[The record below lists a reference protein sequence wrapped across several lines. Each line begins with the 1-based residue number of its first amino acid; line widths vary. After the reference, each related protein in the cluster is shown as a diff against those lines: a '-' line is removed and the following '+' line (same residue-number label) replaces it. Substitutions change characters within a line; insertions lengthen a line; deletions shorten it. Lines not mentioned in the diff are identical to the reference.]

1 MSELASLL
9 PSGGFARFACDAV
22 WQSALAGL
30 VALAVLW
37 GGRLRP
43 ATRAWA
49 ALLAMFVAIAAPCG
63 SLLARAGGLGWLPPK
78 GAVVAAAGD
87 EFSGPVDEAAAATP
101 SQASFPSDGEGEVH
115 PPDTPW
121 RAQTAGVSQNGQA
134 SSHMALLEASAVTW
148 QRWPG
153 FTPWIWSL
161 WACVWGAASL
171 VLTARLLADLA
182 AVNRLRREAQTCSQ
196 EPILAACRRAAR
208 CLGLPSAPRV
218 AYSAVVSCPMVLAW
232 GKPCI
237 LIPQATDVAPS
248 FPRRHRQDAAAG
260 DQAEFDRW
268 FAVFC
273 HEMGH
278 VRRCDGWSGLVAEA
292 ITILLP
298 WQPLIWL
305 LRREF
310 QRGSEEACD
319 DWALFGG
326 VDPLDYAAALAE
338 WIPRRSETLA
348 LGIRNRRL
356 PIRRRIE
363 RLLAAD
369 GRHSPQLGRCL
380 IVGGAGLAASLAIVL
395 ALLQSG
401 MPRELVADEV
411 VAHTAAKGVADHVA
425 GGSEVTLDRSSDDAA
440 PPATPAAFQTVLGDA
455 RLKHWSYA
463 QSLGFSPDGELALSA
478 GRDGVVQIW
487 NLSSGQSHATFA
499 RPHVAAAVSGD
510 GRRLFLAREE
520 GGIEVSDSVTS
531 RVLKTLQLQ
540 LPQARSYAVSVL
552 AVNHDGTIAA
562 AGGRCSTVAES
573 SESFL
578 TVWDVRSQRSLMTI
592 RGPQPEW
599 TPGARA
605 SWHCLAL
612 SADGRR
618 LAAGGLHYI
627 TCWDTRTGEQ
637 LHKLA
642 GDGRIYALAF
652 SPSGQALAS
661 GDALGNVKL
670 WNSTDGGEVLRLD
683 HPATISALAFSPG
696 GERLATSAGNSVH
709 LWDARTGGSLWSY
722 EPAKE
727 VQRSRPVNGGVHFSG
742 DGRKISVGFANR
754 LVLLDAEKGTE
765 LPLAGGVPGAD
776 FTEVSAA
783 LSDGELLTGD
793 TAGRLAMWNFAD
805 GRLQRTWQGH
815 AARVDALA
823 ISSAGSAFASKATDG
838 SLILWDAKAHKPRH
852 ILRDSLLAGGGSEDD
867 SVAFSADGQALASIT
882 RQRTLAVWDVESGR
896 LREQLLWAASEGV
909 EQPPAFPSAGRFL
922 LAEWLIGAKT
932 VLPQIGEADRKYPG
946 FQLAVSPDRRYAA
959 GGVYGSRLEI
969 WDLRTRRK
977 TQIARA
983 HAGRLKSL
991 VFSPDSAWLAS
1002 SGDDGRICFWK
1013 PETGQRLASLS
1024 VGPPGGMIRKV
1035 TVSRDGRHLATING
1049 NGTASILHVPAN

>member
-9 PSGGFARFACDAV
+9 PSGGFARFACDAL

-43 ATRAWA
+43 ATRAWV
-49 ALLAMFVAIAAPCG
+49 ALLAMSVAIAAPCG
-63 SLLARAGGLGWLPPK
+63 SLLARAGGLGWLPPN
-78 GAVVAAAGD
+78 GAVVAASGD
-87 EFSGPVDEAAAATP
+87 EFSGPKDESAAATP
-101 SQASFPSDGEGEVH
+101 SQASFPGDGEGEVY
-115 PPDTPW
+115 PPEAARMAHTG
-121 RAQTAGVSQNGQA
+121 GVSLNGQA
-134 SSHMALLEASAVTW
+134 SSHTALRETSVVTW

-161 WACVWGAASL
+161 CACVWGAASL
-171 VLTARLLADLA
+171 VLTARLLVDLA
-182 AVNRLRREAQTCSQ
+182 AVNRLRREAKTCSQ
-196 EPILAACRRAAR
+196 EPILASCRRAAR

-218 AYSAVVSCPMVLAW
+218 AYSAVVSCPTVLAW
-232 GKPCI
+232 GRPCI

-248 FPRRHRQDAAAG
+248 FRRRNRQDAVAG

-273 HEMGH
+273 HELAH

-310 QRGSEEACD
+310 QRGCEEACD

-326 VDPLDYAAALAE
+326 VDPLDYAATLAE
-338 WIPRRSETLA
+338 WIPCRSETLA

-369 GRHSPQLGRCL
+369 RRHSPQLSRWM
-380 IVGGAGLAASLAIVL
+380 IVGGAGSAASLALVL

-401 MPRELVADEV
+401 MARGLVADDA
-411 VAHTAAKGVADHVA
+411 VAHAAAKGVADHMA
-425 GGSEVTLDRSSDDAA
+425 SGSEVTLDRSSDDAA
-440 PPATPAAFQTVLGDA
+440 PATPAAFQSVLGDA
-455 RLKHWSYA
+455 RLRHWSFA
-463 QSLGFSPDGELALSA
+463 QSLGFSPDGDLALSA

-487 NLSSGQSHATFA
+487 NLSSGQLRATFT
-499 RPHVAAAVSGD
+499 RPHVAAAVSRD
-510 GRRLFLAREE
+510 GRRLFLARED
-520 GGIEVSDSVTS
+520 GAFEVADSMTGHLEQTF
-531 RVLKTLQLQ
+531 RLE
-540 LPQARSYAVSVL
+540 LPQARSYSISLL
-552 AVNHDGTIAA
+552 AASHDGTITA
-562 AGGRCSTVAES
+562 AGGRCSTAAES

-578 TVWDVRSQRSLMTI
+578 TVWDVRSQRTLMAI

-605 SWHCLAL
+605 AGWHCLAL
-612 SADGRR
+612 SADGGR

-652 SPSGQALAS
+652 SPDGQTLAS
-661 GDALGNVKL
+661 GDALGNVKR
-670 WNSTDGGEVLRLD
+670 WNLTDGAEVLRLD
-683 HPATISALAFSPG
+683 HRATISALAFSPG

-709 LWDARTGGSLWSY
+709 LWDARTGESLWSY
-722 EPAKE
+722 EPAADM
-727 VQRSRPVNGGVHFSG
+727 QRSRPVNGGVHFSG
-742 DGRKISVGFANR
+742 DGRRNSVGFANR
-754 LVLLDAEKGTE
+754 LVLLDAEQGTE

-776 FTEVSAA
+776 FTDVSAA
-783 LSDGELLTGD
+783 ASDGELLTGD
-793 TAGRLAMWNFAD
+793 AAGRLALWNSAD

-815 AARVDALA
+815 ATHIDALA
-823 ISSAGSAFASKATDG
+823 VSPVGNAFASKATDG
-838 SLILWDAKAHKPRH
+838 SLILWDAKASKPRH
-852 ILRDSLLAGGGSEDD
+852 ILRHSLLAGGGAEDN
-867 SVAFSADGQALASIT
+867 SVAFSTDGQSLASIT

-896 LREQLLWAASEGV
+896 LREQLLWSPEGAERAA
-909 EQPPAFPSAGRFL
+909 AFPSAGQFL

-932 VLPQIGEADRKYPG
+932 VLPQIGEADRKYYG
-946 FQLAVSPDRRYAA
+946 FQLAVSPDRHYAA

-969 WDLRTRRK
+969 WDLRAQRK
-977 TQIARA
+977 TEVARA
-983 HAGRLKSL
+983 HSGRLRSL

-1002 SGDDGRICFWK
+1002 AADDGRVCFWK
-1013 PETGQRLASLS
+1013 PETGQLLASLA

-1035 TVSRDGRHLATING
+1035 TVSPDGRYLATLNG
-1049 NGTASILHVPAN
+1049 NGTCSVYRPPVN